1 MTEPRPVSFLVDG
14 LTYAGLEWGD
24 PEARPV
30 LALHGWLDNAL
41 SFSAL
46 APLLDST
53 RLVAVDLSGQG
64 LSDHRSADATYHIW
78 DDVPQLLG
86 VVEQLGAAELVV
98 MGHSRGAAIA
108 VLLASALAERCAGL
122 ILLDGMLPVPV
133 AGSAA
138 ALQFRQAMSDRL
150 SLQTHTKRRFQDV
163 EDFVAARVKLGFS
176 ADSARALVPR
186 ALRPVTGG
194 YELVHDPRLNH
205 ASAVKLSQEMCAAF
219 YGALDVRTL
228 AVIAEE
234 GLRTRGGAGGA
245 FAVSEHLP
253 NAEVRRVS
261 GGHHTHL
268 EAGAPE
274 VADCVNQFL
283 AEASNAS

>member
-1 MTEPRPVSFLVDG
+1 VTEPRPVSFLVDG

-86 VVEQLGAAELVV
+86 VVAQLGVAEVVV

-150 SLQTHTKRRFQDV
+150 SLQTRTKRRFQDV

-186 ALRPVTGG
+186 ALRPVNGG
-194 YELVHDPRLNH
+194 YELVHDPRLSH

-219 YGALDVRTL
+219 YGALNVRTL
-228 AVIAEE
+228 AVIAEQ
-234 GLRTRGGAGGA
+234 GLRARGEAEGG
-245 FAVSEHLP
+245 FAVSEHLT
-253 NAEVRRVS
+253 NAEVKQVP

-268 EAGAPE
+268 EAGAPD
-274 VADCVNQFL
+274 VAACVNQFL
-283 AEASNAS
+283 SESPSAS

>member
-1 MTEPRPVSFLVDG
+1 MSFLVDG

-24 PEARPV
+24 PEAQPV

-46 APLLDST
+46 APLLNST
-53 RLVAVDLSGQG
+53 RLVALDLSGQG

-86 VVEQLGAAELVV
+86 VVEQLGAAEIVV

-150 SLQTHTKRRFQDV
+150 SLQAHTKRRFQDV

-176 ADSARALVPR
+176 ADSARARFSSISMAGCQHSGCSGFSQASGSISFNAMSQYLTCGAMFPSR
-186 ALRPVTGG
+186 SAFMLAATLR
-194 YELVHDPRLNH
+194 H
-205 ASAVKLSQEMCAAF
+205 
-219 YGALDVRTL
+219 
-228 AVIAEE
+228 
-234 GLRTRGGAGGA
+234 AGGSA
-245 FAVSEHLP
+245 RHGSMKTAT
-253 NAEVRRVS
+253 A
-261 GGHHTHL
+261 
-268 EAGAPE
+268 
-274 VADCVNQFL
+274 
-283 AEASNAS
+283 